1 MTYFGRLTKAD
12 AGDPADSVA
21 LPAGK
26 TMDDYTDKPNNAAK
40 SFHGMCAGFH
50 RRQADQ
56 LAEKDP
62 PTSKF
67 HKLAAHAHEAAK
79 YAHAEQL
86 PSADKQTDAA
96 TTASKE
102 ALFAAAEA
110 AKKDKKGKGK

>member
-1 MTYFGRLTKAD
+1 MTYFGRLQKE
-12 AGDPADSVA
+12 DPADSVA

-26 TMDDYTDKPNNAAK
+26 TMADYEDAPNSAAK

-56 LAEKDP
+56 LSEKDP

-102 ALFAAAEA
+102 ALFAAQA
-110 AKKDKKGKGK
+110 AKEKAAKAKGKPK